1 MGGIRMFNIGDRV
14 VYPMHGAGTI
24 EGVEEREILGKT
36 HRYYVLRL
44 PIGDMKVM
52 IPVDNTKE
60 IGLRDIIGPDEVDQ
74 VMLVLK
80 QECTAMST
88 NWNRRYRSNLEK
100 IKSGDIY
107 EVADV
112 VRNLASR
119 EREKGLSTGER
130 KMLDSAKEIL
140 VSELILAKNWDREK
154 TMSVLEDV
162 LMPLP

>member
-1 MGGIRMFNIGDRV
+1 MFNVGDRV

-24 EGVEEREILGKT
+24 EGVEEKEILGKT

-60 IGLRDIIGPDEVDQ
+60 IGLRDIIGPDEVDK
-74 VMLVLK
+74 VVGVLR
-80 QECTAMST
+80 QECTVMST

-112 VRNLASR
+112 VRNLAAR

-140 VSELILAKNWDREK
+140 ISELILAKNWDRERI
-154 TMSVLEDV
+154 VLYLEGA
-162 LMPLP
+162 LREGS

>member
-1 MGGIRMFNIGDRV
+1 MFNVGDRV

-24 EGVEEREILGKT
+24 EGVEEKEILGNT

-52 IPVDNTKE
+52 IPVDNTE
-60 IGLRDIIGPDEVDQ
+60 GIGLRDVISPSEVDK
-74 VMLVLK
+74 VMSVLRE
-80 QECTAMST
+80 ECTAMST
-88 NWNRRYRSNLEK
+88 NWNRRYRHNLEK
-100 IKSGDIY
+100 IKTGDIY
-107 EVADV
+107 EVAGV

-140 VSELILAKNWDREK
+140 ISELILARDWNREEALG
-154 TMSVLEDV
+154 VLETTLCDDA
-162 LMPLP
+162 

>member
-1 MGGIRMFNIGDRV
+1 
-14 VYPMHGAGTI
+14 MHGAGTI

-60 IGLRDIIGPDEVDQ
+60 IGLRDVINAEEVDK
-74 VMLVLK
+74 VMVVLR

-140 VSELILAKNWDREK
+140 VSELILAKNWDRER
-154 TMSVLEDV
+154 TMSFLEDV
-162 LMPLP
+162 LVPLP

>member
-1 MGGIRMFNIGDRV
+1 MFKIGDRV

-24 EGVEEREILGKT
+24 EGIEEREVLGKT

-44 PIGDMKVM
+44 PISDMKVM

-60 IGLRDIIGPDEVDQ
+60 IGLRDIIDPSEVDK
-74 VMLVLK
+74 VLHVLR
-80 QECTAMST
+80 QESTVMST
-88 NWNRRYRSNLEK
+88 NWNRRYRTNLEK

-112 VRNLASR
+112 VRNLTIR

-140 VSELILAKNWDREK
+140 LSELILANGWDREK
-154 TMSVLEDV
+154 ALSVLEEA
-162 LMPLP
+162 LA

>member
-1 MGGIRMFNIGDRV
+1 MFKVGDRV

-24 EGVEEREILGKT
+24 ESVEEKEILGKH

-52 IPVDNTKE
+52 IPVDNTE
-60 IGLRDIIGPDEVDQ
+60 GIGLRDVISYEEVDK
-74 VMLVLK
+74 VIDVLR
-80 QECTAMST
+80 QDVTAMSS

-112 VRNLASR
+112 VRNLAAR

-130 KMLDSAKEIL
+130 KMLDSAREIL
-140 VSELILAKNWDREK
+140 ISELILARNWDREE
-154 TMSVLEDV
+154 TIAVIEDV
-162 LMPLP
+162 LTEVTGG

>member
-1 MGGIRMFNIGDRV
+1 MFNVGDRV

-24 EGVEEREILGKT
+24 EGVEEKEILGRT

-52 IPVDNTKE
+52 IPVDNTE
-60 IGLRDIIGPDEVDQ
+60 GIGLRDVISPSEVEK
-74 VMLVLK
+74 VMGVLR

-88 NWNRRYRSNLEK
+88 NWNRRYRNNLEK

-140 VSELILAKNWDREK
+140 VSELILAGDWNREEALNI
-154 TMSVLEDV
+154 LEETLCDEA
-162 LMPLP
+162 

>member
-1 MGGIRMFNIGDRV
+1 MFNIGDRV

-36 HRYYVLRL
+36 HHYYVLRL

-52 IPVDNTKE
+52 IPVDNTEE
-60 IGLRDIIGPDEVDQ
+60 IGLRDVINSEEVDK
-74 VMLVLK
+74 VMLVLR

-154 TMSVLEDV
+154 AMSVLEDV
-162 LMPLP
+162 LMPLS

>member
-1 MGGIRMFNIGDRV
+1 MGGMRMFNVGDRV

-24 EGVEEREILGKT
+24 EGVEEKEILGKT

-52 IPVDNTKE
+52 IPVDNTE
-60 IGLRDIIGPDEVDQ
+60 GIGLRDVISPSDVDK
-74 VMLVLK
+74 VMGVLRE
-80 QECTAMST
+80 ECTAMST
-88 NWNRRYRSNLEK
+88 NWNRRYRHNLEK
-100 IKSGDIY
+100 IKTGDIY
-107 EVADV
+107 EVAGV

-140 VSELILAKNWDREK
+140 ISELILARDWDREEALN
-154 TMSVLEDV
+154 VLETTLCDDA
-162 LMPLP
+162 

>member
-1 MGGIRMFNIGDRV
+1 MPMFKVGDRV

-24 EGVEEREILGKT
+24 EGVEEKEILGKN
-36 HRYYVLRL
+36 HKYYVLRL

-52 IPVDNTKE
+52 IPVDNTE
-60 IGLRDIIGPDEVDQ
+60 GIGLRDVISSEEVDK
-74 VMLVLK
+74 VMGVLK

-112 VRNLASR
+112 VRNLAAR

-140 VSELILAKNWDREK
+140 ISELILAKNWDREE
-154 TMSVLEDV
+154 TITILDNVLAQEAQN
-162 LMPLP
+162 

>member
-1 MGGIRMFNIGDRV
+1 MFKVGDRV

-24 EGVEEREILGKT
+24 EGVEEREILGKH

-52 IPVDNTKE
+52 IPVDNTE
-60 IGLRDIIGPDEVDQ
+60 DVGLRDVISPEEVDK
-74 VMLVLK
+74 VIEVLK
-80 QECTAMST
+80 QECTAMSS

-112 VRNLASR
+112 VRNLSAR

-140 VSELILAKNWDREK
+140 ISEIILAKNWDREK
-154 TMSVLEDV
+154 TVSVLENV
-162 LMPLP
+162 LTQEAQG

>member
-1 MGGIRMFNIGDRV
+1 MFNVGDRV

-24 EGVEEREILGKT
+24 EGVEEKEILGKT

-52 IPVDNTKE
+52 IPVDNTEE
-60 IGLRDIIGPDEVDQ
+60 IGLRDVINSAEVEQ
-74 VMLVLK
+74 VMTVLR
-80 QECTAMST
+80 QECTAMSS

-100 IKSGDIY
+100 IKSGDVF
-107 EVADV
+107 ELADV
-112 VRNLASR
+112 VRNLSVR

-140 VSELILAKNWDREK
+140 ISELILAQSWDRDQAIQ
-154 TMSVLEDV
+154 MLEDN
-162 LMPLP
+162 LFSET

>member
-1 MGGIRMFNIGDRV
+1 MFNIGDKV

-60 IGLRDIIGPDEVDQ
+60 IGLRDVIDAEEVDK
-74 VMLVLK
+74 VMLVLR

-112 VRNLASR
+112 VRNLSSR

>member
-1 MGGIRMFNIGDRV
+1 MFNVGDRV

-24 EGVEEREILGKT
+24 EGVEEKEILGKT

-52 IPVDNTKE
+52 IPVDNSKE
-60 IGLRDIIGPDEVDQ
+60 IGLRDVISPDEVDK
-74 VMLVLK
+74 VVSVLK
-80 QECTAMST
+80 QECTAMSP

-112 VRNLASR
+112 VRNLSAR
-119 EREKGLSTGER
+119 EKQKGLSTGER
-130 KMLDSAKEIL
+130 KMLDSAREIL
-140 VSELILAKNWDREK
+140 ISELILAKDWDREK
-154 TMSVLEDV
+154 TMSVLEGALAQD
-162 LMPLP
+162 P

>member
-1 MGGIRMFNIGDRV
+1 MGMFNVGDRV

-24 EGVEEREILGKT
+24 EGVEEKEILGKT

-60 IGLRDIIGPDEVDQ
+60 IGLRDVISPEEVDK
-74 VMLVLK
+74 VMDVLK
-80 QECTAMST
+80 QECTPMST

-112 VRNLASR
+112 VRNLAAR

-140 VSELILAKNWDREK
+140 ISELILAKDWDREK
-154 TMSVLEDV
+154 TIGVLDGV
-162 LMPLP
+162 LAQSP

>member
-1 MGGIRMFNIGDRV
+1 MFNIGDRV

-52 IPVDNTKE
+52 IPVDNTE
-60 IGLRDIIGPDEVDQ
+60 GIGLRDVIGSEEVDK
-74 VMLVLK
+74 VMVVLK

-100 IKSGDIY
+100 IKSGDVY

-112 VRNLASR
+112 VRNLAAR
-119 EREKGLSTGER
+119 EKEKGLSTGER

-140 VSELILAKNWDREK
+140 ISELILAKNWDREK
-154 TMSVLEDV
+154 TVLTLDAV
-162 LMPLP
+162 LS